1 MKDNARI
8 FADRQLAYFD
18 ELMKRSAP
26 VSGEAVAAQRAC
38 IRFCGDL
45 QEVMASILAEVP
57 AGKVEETVSRWI
69 CEMSAAVYG
78 DGASA
83 VQKVKGAGK

>member
-1 MKDNARI
+1 MKDNAKI
-8 FADRQLAYFD
+8 FAERQLAYFD

-45 QEVMASILAEVP
+45 QEVMASVLAEVP

-69 CEMSAAVYG
+69 REMSESVWG
-78 DGASA
+78 GTVSP
-83 VQKVKGAGK
+83 VQKKGAGK